1 MRFSQS
7 MKAAGNSCYDELK
20 TAIAPSPL
28 AQTMSKK
35 HTTDRRRFLI
45 DAAAASASLALAPVS
60 VFARGQR
67 TRFAVR
73 VASNQGTENATLQ
86 QLLLNQGYASALSL
100 DAKIVESRS
109 ISAPM
114 EALLSGEADVCMV
127 SGFVGVLPAIEQGKQ
142 LRLVGAAML
151 LPALAVYA
159 RSEDIRRVEHLV
171 GRTVGVGAMNGLLH
185 VLMLA
190 LLRKKG
196 IDSSKVTFVN
206 AGSNA
211 QVLDAVE
218 SGKVA
223 AGLSGVAGMSDASA
237 ARMLEDGQL
246 WQELPEYTYQPA
258 YASVRAL
265 EEKPDALARCLAAY
279 TKLYRYLS
287 GPGSK
292 AAYLAARRSA
302 ASESS
307 TAEGEAVWNFI
318 QKYQPYALDVGL
330 SPERIAYLQE
340 LNVAVGLQSKVL
352 PFERVVDLSPARGA
366 KKFLG

>member
-1 MRFSQS
+1 MTETDV
-7 MKAAGNSCYDELK
+7 M
-20 TAIAPSPL
+20 
-28 AQTMSKK
+28 
-35 HTTDRRRFLI
+35 DRRRFLI
-45 DAAAASASLALAPVS
+45 GAAAASASLAALGPAS

-67 TRFAVR
+67 ARFSVR
-73 VASNQGTENATLQ
+73 VASNQGAENATLQ
-86 QLLLNQGYASALSL
+86 QLLIDRGYASALDL
-100 DAKIVESRS
+100 DVQIVESRS

-114 EALLSGEADVCMV
+114 EALLSSEADICMI
-127 SGFVGVLPAIEQGKQ
+127 SGFVGVLPAIEQGKP

-151 LPALAVYA
+151 LPALAVYT
-159 RSEDIRRVEHLV
+159 RNDDIRRVEHLV

-185 VLMLA
+185 ILMLA
-190 LLRKKG
+190 LLRRKG

-206 AGSNA
+206 SGSNA
-211 QVLDAVE
+211 QVLDAVVA
-218 SGKVA
+218 GKVD
-223 AGLSGVAGMSDASA
+223 AGLSGVAGVSGASG
-237 ARMLEDGQL
+237 ARVLEDGQL

-265 EEKPDALARCLAAY
+265 EENPEALARCLAVY

-292 AAYLAARRSA
+292 AAYVAARRSVT
-302 ASESS
+302 SESS
-307 TAEGEAVWNFI
+307 SAEGEAVWNFI

-352 PFERVVDLSPARGA
+352 PFEHIVDLSPARRA
-366 KKFLG
+366 NTFLA